1 MAISLLEW
9 VDHLLRDPEARH
21 AFEEHPNRY
30 AHEHGFQDLSHA
42 DVHDVLNLIID
53 SRDNYGHDHYPLPR
67 HWDHGHT
74 DSGADYLRGYFTDNR
89 DFFRGSD
96 DGRDRWNDD
105 RNDRNDHDRN
115 DHDRDRWDGDR
126 DDHGRHDH
134 DRGDHDLRLTGHD
147 TNIDNS
153 VHQRVDTGDHDRDRW
168 DGDRDD
174 HGRWDGDRWDGDRG
188 DDWGHRGGDF
198 NQSIDNDPVVA
209 SGDHSVATGGDVR
222 DSVLTSGR
230 GNVVGDHNHATTGHD
245 NTTAFGSGDAT
256 HARLAGMHTGDGS
269 SVSVGGDAAGHSEDN
284 DTRTSAHNSGSGST
298 SVNAAGDH
306 GDSQQ
311 YADQHDSDHSTHSNY
326 DDDSYSRESNMAN
339 SHNDDRFEDSHNTDV
354 HH

>member
-9 VDHLLRDPEARH
+9 VDHLLRDPEARQ
-21 AFEEHPNRY
+21 AFEDHPNRY
-30 AHEHGFQDLSHA
+30 AQDHGFQDLSRA

-53 SRDNYGHDHYPLPR
+53 SRDNYGHEHYPLPR
-67 HWDHGHT
+67 HWDHGHA
-74 DSGADYLRGYFTDNR
+74 DNSGADYLRGYFTDNR
-89 DFFRGSD
+89 DFFRGGD
-96 DGRDRWNDD
+96 DGRDRWND
-105 RNDRNDHDRN
+105 
-115 DHDRDRWDGDR
+115 R
-126 DDHGRHDH
+126 DDRHDRHDH
-134 DRGDHDLRLTGHD
+134 DRGDHDLRLEGHNTD
-147 TNIDNS
+147 IDNS
-153 VHQRVDTGDHDRDRW
+153 VHQDIDTGDHDRDRW
-168 DGDRDD
+168 DDDR
-174 HGRWDGDRWDGDRG
+174 HDRWDNDRWDHDRS
-188 DDWGHRGGDF
+188 DDWGHRSGDF

-222 DSVLTSGR
+222 DAVLTSGK
-230 GNVVGDHNHATTGHD
+230 GNVVGEHNHATTGDD
-245 NTTAFGSGDAT
+245 NSTAFGSGDAT
-256 HARLAGMHTGDGS
+256 EARLAGLHTGDGS

-326 DDDSYSRESNMAN
+326 DDNSYSRESHLAN
-339 SHNDDRFEDSHNTDV
+339 SHNDDRFEDSHDVDV